1 MAGTITELE
10 DHLTAAE
17 ANHMNGP
24 SHDLQLFRL
33 FLKENNVPQQ
43 LALLCLNAKEMRLQS
58 HLDCT
63 PLVVIRYQLSHQM
76 LTIIRSIM
84 QSERCLQKLTKT
96 YVHVA
101 LMGSSFDT
109 EACSKLF
116 FNTNNAGDNSHFEV
130 GIFQPTMSTQRMVVG
145 NILTG
150 NERDFSYDL
159 EEAVDQACQA
169 GNALNTQRCL
179 LEENRQLKKRQEAEL
194 RLSEAADKAKTANN
208 GMNETVV
215 DTAEV
220 RKRRI
225 DVLDERGLNKRPR
238 NSSSSQGDESG
249 IVVLNPQTSSL
260 PCHTS

>member
-1 MAGTITELE
+1 MVSHTSASHPIEVLRTCILFARFFPSKSSLE
-10 DHLTAAE
+10 
-17 ANHMNGP
+17 N
-24 SHDLQLFRL
+24 R
-33 FLKENNVPQQ
+33 
-43 LALLCLNAKEMRLQS
+43 MRLQS

-96 YVHVA
+96 YVQVA

-116 FNTNNAGDNSHFEV
+116 L
-130 GIFQPTMSTQRMVVG
+130 IQTMLGTTRMVVG

-150 NERDFSYDL
+150 NERDFIYDL

-179 LEENRQLKKRQEAEL
+179 LEENR
-194 RLSEAADKAKTANN
+194 
-208 GMNETVV
+208 
-215 DTAEV
+215 
-220 RKRRI
+220 
-225 DVLDERGLNKRPR
+225 
-238 NSSSSQGDESG
+238 
-249 IVVLNPQTSSL
+249 
-260 PCHTS
+260 